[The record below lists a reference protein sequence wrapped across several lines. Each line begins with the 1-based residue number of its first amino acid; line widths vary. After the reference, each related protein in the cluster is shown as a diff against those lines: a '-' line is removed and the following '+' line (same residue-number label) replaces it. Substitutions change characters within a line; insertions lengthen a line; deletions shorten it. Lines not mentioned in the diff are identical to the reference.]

1 MGSGVSS
8 SNQKGF
14 DEKYEFIAD
23 ADILGSG
30 AFGTVRSAINKETRE
45 EVAVKVISKSSK
57 LKQDDIDAIHNE
69 MSILKQLDHP
79 NTIKLVDVYEETNE
93 FYIVNELVDQR
104 MLDHMISVTSYN
116 DKDAQTIIKQV
127 LSGLEY
133 IHKNEIVHRDIKLEN
148 LLMTI
153 KNNEIIVKI
162 SDFGFA
168 KRCHELN
175 LDDEPCGTPL
185 YVAPEV
191 IKMEGYGP
199 PIDIWSAGVLFYILF
214 VGYAPFFHEEQ
225 IVLFRK
231 IKKGAFKF
239 HDEYWK
245 NISQESKDLISKMIV
260 VDSYK
265 RLNASEALLHPYLT
279 TTSDIELTDA
289 VKNIKKLQAI
299 KRFKKVANGIIIT
312 NRLSKSAVNSK
323 ALVNRRI
330 SKIDF
335 NAVQKV
341 KADEDSTDFDDDE
354 IAIVK
359 REIHEDEIPDIST

>member
-1 MGSGVSS
+1 
-8 SNQKGF
+8 
-14 DEKYEFIAD
+14 
-23 ADILGSG
+23 
-30 AFGTVRSAINKETRE
+30 
-45 EVAVKVISKSSK
+45 
-57 LKQDDIDAIHNE
+57 
-69 MSILKQLDHP
+69 
-79 NTIKLVDVYEETNE
+79 
-93 FYIVNELVDQR
+93 
-104 MLDHMISVTSYN
+104 MISVTSYN

-225 IVLFRK
+225 FVLFRK